1 MRPFLLFV
9 VVICM
14 AGWITFLVTAFI
26 VLGVWAIPLILAL
39 ICLMYALVFGYAH
52 PHRHSDANA
61 VAHPESD
68 ISGS

>member
-14 AGWITFLVTAFI
+14 AGWITFLVTAFM
-26 VLGVWAIPLILAL
+26 VLGVWAIPLVLAL
-39 ICLMYALVFGYAH
+39 VCLMYALVFGYAH
-52 PHRHSDANA
+52 GRHSDANA